1 MSAKLEER
9 TQLAVDPDK
18 LAHNEV
24 ILDNETTRITFHRI
38 KPGEQ
43 SGWHRHEC
51 DYVGYHFATS
61 DLSVEYGT
69 GGSGKMI
76 SEEGKASFYEVG
88 GGFEHNVTNVGGTD
102 MVALEI
108 EYKRPSP

>member
-1 MSAKLEER
+1 MSTKLEEKTR
-9 TQLAVDPDK
+9 LAVDPDR

-24 ILDNETTRITFHRI
+24 ILENDTTRITFHRI

-43 SGWHRHEC
+43 SGWHRHEY

-61 DLSVEYGT
+61 NLSVEYGT

-76 SEEGKASFYEVG
+76 SEEGKANFYEVG
-88 GGFEHNVTNVGGTD
+88 DGFEHNVTNVGETD

-108 EYKRPSP
+108 EYKR